1 MKVDVLTIA
10 VVVFVLGVV
19 GSSLDLGEAFADEPE
34 LPSALQQ
41 GITQR

>member
-10 VVVFVLGVV
+10 VVVFVLGVL
-19 GSSLDLGEAFADEPE
+19 GSSLNLRAPFAGEPE

>member
-19 GSSLDLGEAFADEPE
+19 GSSLDLGEAFAGEQE
-34 LPSALQQ
+34 MPSALQQ
-41 GITQR
+41 GITQS

>member
-1 MKVDVLTIA
+1 MKVDVLTLA

-19 GSSLDLGEAFADEPE
+19 GSSLDLRVPFTGEPE
-34 LPSALQQ
+34 LPSELQQ